1 MLERQSH
8 PPPLSQFNINRFAHL
23 RRPGRG
29 LDRLS
34 PDSIVLCL
42 ALPQIQ
48 VYVKGALLKRVKEY
62 ILSLQLPPEDQH
74 SWGDSAA
81 RSKLFAFVV
90 HGLPDDAGMSRPLRK
105 CLMDLR
111 HALQPTPG
119 FTGPLPRCIVASLSQ
134 LLPLHLFLTRHQRP
148 QLSHKPTP
156 APGPDEEEQPNNA
169 RHAAAAAGIS
179 EKLAFDP
186 SWQEGGGMEEEE
198 EKGEEEKGEKGKE
211 EEGPAAH
218 QPTPKSLRPYVP
230 IARLALAPVCS
241 SGWEHTGG
249 HVLTRTH
256 SGCTGSG
263 VFLKCCFL
271 SFIALHALT
280 ALLSKQ

>member
-1 MLERQSH
+1 MLDRQSH
-8 PPPLSQFNINRFAHL
+8 PPPSLIFNINRFAHL

-48 VYVKGALLKRVKEY
+48 VHVKGALLKEY

-90 HGLPDDAGMSRPLRK
+90 HGLPDDADMSSPLRK

-119 FTGPLPRCIVASLSQ
+119 FTGPLPRRIDSSLSQ

-169 RHAAAAAGIS
+169 QHAAAAAGIS

-218 QPTPKSLRPYVP
+218 QPKLLR
-230 IARLALAPVCS
+230 ACAPMS
-241 SGWEHTGG
+241 PLPG
-249 HVLTRTH
+249 
-256 SGCTGSG
+256 
-263 VFLKCCFL
+263 
-271 SFIALHALT
+271 LHAS
-280 ALLSKQ
+280 LLL